1 MRWRPCRRR
10 SPSFRPRLPSG
21 SGISTIPI
29 CTRRIARNSTRPP
42 QHSQA
47 RRRNCRKPKK
57 DGSTSKCCANKS
69 NRLNPTGLTQMTS
82 PLAAKIA
89 RDYGTPAVVIDM
101 DLVERNIARIQAAC
115 NEAGVANRPH
125 IKTHKSPLLAKLQI
139 AAGAKGITC
148 QKLGEAEVMA
158 DAGIDDILISYNLIG
173 EEKMARLGALQAKAG
188 MTVAADNSV
197 VVAGLP
203 QAAAASG
210 RPLSVVVECDTG
222 RKRAGVATPAEA
234 IALAREIA
242 ASKGLT
248 FAGFMLYPTETG
260 WTEAQKF
267 YDEALAGVRAH
278 GLDAAMVSTGGTPNL
293 KNVGKLKGATEHRPR
308 TYIYND
314 RMQVAAG
321 VASWDDCA
329 LHIYSTVVS
338 RAGPDRG
345 ILDAGSK
352 TLTSD
357 TGGGL
362 EGHGLILEHPE
373 ARIARFAE
381 EHGFLDLARSNTRPN
396 VGDVVRIVPNHVCVV
411 VNMMDEVV
419 MVRGDEIIGTLPVAA
434 RGKLR

>member
-1 MRWRPCRRR
+1 
-10 SPSFRPRLPSG
+10 
-21 SGISTIPI
+21 
-29 CTRRIARNSTRPP
+29 
-42 QHSQA
+42 
-47 RRRNCRKPKK
+47 
-57 DGSTSKCCANKS
+57 
-69 NRLNPTGLTQMTS
+69 MTT

-89 RDYGTPAVVIDM
+89 REYGTPCAVIDM
-101 DLVERNIARIQAAC
+101 DRVERNIARIQKAC
-115 NEAGVANRPH
+115 DDAGIANRPH
-125 IKTHKSPLLAKLQI
+125 IKTHKNPTIAKMQV

-148 QKLGEAEVMA
+148 QKLGEAEIMA
-158 DAGIDDILISYNLIG
+158 NAGIDDILISYNLLG
-173 EEKMARLGALQAKAG
+173 EEKMARLGALQAKAN
-188 MTVAADNSV
+188 MTVAADNST

-203 QAAAASG
+203 KAAAASG

-222 RKRAGVATPAEA
+222 RKRAGVETPAEA

-242 ASKGLT
+242 GSKGLE

-260 WTEAQKF
+260 WTEAQRF

-278 GLDAAMVSTGGTPNL
+278 GLDAKIVSTGGTPNL
-293 KNVGKLKGATEHRPR
+293 VNIGKLKGGTEHRFG

-338 RAGPDRG
+338 RAAPERG

-357 TGGGL
+357 TGGL
-362 EGHGLILEHPE
+362 DGHGLILEHPE
-373 ARIARFAE
+373 AKIAKFAE
-381 EHGFLDLARSNTRPN
+381 EHGFLDLSRSNTRPN

-419 MVRGDEIIGTLPVAA
+419 MVRGEEIIGTLPVAA

>member
-1 MRWRPCRRR
+1 
-10 SPSFRPRLPSG
+10 
-21 SGISTIPI
+21 
-29 CTRRIARNSTRPP
+29 
-42 QHSQA
+42 
-47 RRRNCRKPKK
+47 
-57 DGSTSKCCANKS
+57 
-69 NRLNPTGLTQMTS
+69 MTT

-89 RDYGTPAVVIDM
+89 REYGTPCAVIDM
-101 DLVERNIARIQAAC
+101 DRVERNIARIQKAC
-115 NEAGVANRPH
+115 DEAGVANRPH
-125 IKTHKSPLLAKLQI
+125 IKTHKNPTIAKMQV

-148 QKLGEAEVMA
+148 QKLGEAEIMA
-158 DAGIDDILISYNLIG
+158 NAGIDDILISYNLLG
-173 EEKMARLGALQAKAG
+173 EEKMARLGALQAKAN
-188 MTVAADNSV
+188 MTVAADNST

-203 QAAAASG
+203 KAAAASG

-222 RKRAGVATPAEA
+222 RKRAGVETPAEA
-234 IALAREIA
+234 IALARQIA
-242 ASKGLT
+242 ASKGLQ

-260 WTEAQKF
+260 WADAQKF

-278 GLDAAMVSTGGTPNL
+278 GLEAKIVSTGGTPNL
-293 KNVGKLKGATEHRPR
+293 KNLGKLKGGTEHRFG

-338 RAGPDRG
+338 RAAPERG

-352 TLTSD
+352 TLTTD
-357 TGGGL
+357 TGGL
-362 EGHGLILEHPE
+362 DGHGLILEHPE
-373 ARIARFAE
+373 AKIARFAE
-381 EHGFLDLARSNTRPN
+381 EHGFLDLSRSNTRPN

-419 MVRGDEIIGTLPVAA
+419 MVRGEEIIGTLPVAA

>member
-1 MRWRPCRRR
+1 
-10 SPSFRPRLPSG
+10 
-21 SGISTIPI
+21 
-29 CTRRIARNSTRPP
+29 
-42 QHSQA
+42 
-47 RRRNCRKPKK
+47 
-57 DGSTSKCCANKS
+57 
-69 NRLNPTGLTQMTS
+69 MTT

-89 RDYGTPAVVIDM
+89 REYGTPCAVIDM
-101 DLVERNIARIQAAC
+101 DRVERNIARIQKAC
-115 NEAGVANRPH
+115 DDAGVANRPH
-125 IKTHKSPLLAKLQI
+125 IKTHKNPTIAKMQV

-148 QKLGEAEVMA
+148 QKLGEAEIMA
-158 DAGIDDILISYNLIG
+158 NAGIDDILISYNLLG
-173 EEKMARLGALQAKAG
+173 EEKMARLGALQAKAN
-188 MTVAADNSV
+188 MTVAADNST

-203 QAAAASG
+203 KAAAASG

-222 RKRAGVATPAEA
+222 RKRAGVETPAEA

-242 ASKGLT
+242 ASKRLQ

-260 WTEAQKF
+260 WADAQKF
-267 YDEALAGVRAH
+267 YDEALAGVRAQ
-278 GLDAAMVSTGGTPNL
+278 GLDAKIVSTGGTPNL
-293 KNVGKLKGATEHRPR
+293 KNLGKLKGGTEHRFG

-338 RAGPDRG
+338 RAAPERG

-357 TGGGL
+357 TGGL
-362 EGHGLILEHPE
+362 DGHGLILEHPE
-373 ARIARFAE
+373 ARIAKFAE
-381 EHGFLDLARSNTRPN
+381 EHGFLDLSRSNTRPN
-396 VGDVVRIVPNHVCVV
+396 VGDIVRIVPNHVCVV

-419 MVRGDEIIGTLPVAA
+419 MVRGEEIIGTLPVAA